1 MVEGGG
7 LSLQPV
13 NRYTGEPRPHLLPCC
28 PPLLPMKCS
37 MQTKTCSLWLTL
49 AFVACRSI
57 PASLQLA
64 AQETAPESTTKAEA
78 RQAME
83 LATAEVVQWKFRSIG
98 LRETELELVQSPLM
112 RWSNPAVGRV
122 YGSVYLLTDENR
134 PQAIICPYKWFSPYT
149 GFEMEC
155 RSLSAIG
162 VKGVRGGKTVWS
174 TTRPGIE
181 WQLVPSYPPVGQTAT
196 ERQRQLKTI
205 AQEFTAELLD
215 IRTNQDGEDQR
226 LRQLTQ
232 PVFRY
237 ECLSQNVLEGG
248 VVAFVVGT
256 DPELLLLIEAIE
268 SEGDRFWQYALA
280 RMNSDRLAVHHRE
293 KEVWRVERLTQ
304 EKMRDQKEPYFI
316 FEISQ
321 K

>member
-1 MVEGGG
+1 
-7 LSLQPV
+7 
-13 NRYTGEPRPHLLPCC
+13 
-28 PPLLPMKCS
+28 
-37 MQTKTCSLWLTL
+37 MQRKTFSLWLTL
-49 AFVACRSI
+49 AFVACGGNPSRW
-57 PASLQLA
+57 QLA
-64 AQETAPESTTKAEA
+64 AQEVAPENKAKVEA

-83 LATAEVVQWKFRSIG
+83 LASAEVVQWKFRSVG

-122 YGSVYLLTDENR
+122 YGTVFLLTDEKR

-162 VKGVRGGKTVWS
+162 VKGVRGDKPVWS

-181 WQLVPSYPPVGQTAT
+181 WQLVPSDPPVGQTAT
-196 ERQRQLKTI
+196 ERQRQLKAI

-215 IRTNQDGEDQR
+215 TRTNQNGEDQR

-232 PVFRY
+232 PVFGY

-256 DPELLLLIEAIE
+256 DPELFLLIEATE

-280 RMNSDRLAVHHRE
+280 RMNSDRLAVRHLD
-293 KEVWRVERLTQ
+293 KEVWRVDQLTL
-304 EKMRDQKEPYFI
+304 EKMRDPTEPYFI